1 MTESRFPALP
11 PQSAVKIG
19 ILIFDEVEELDFVG
33 PLEVFG
39 MARQFGANCETLVT
53 AEEIKPV
60 RCRHGLVVIPG
71 RMFAECPMLDIL
83 IVPGGLGARTHAR
96 QNANVLNFVRKQ
108 CGLVTSVCTGALI
121 LAAAGILDGVT
132 ATTHHSSLD
141 LLREYK
147 RIHVKDGVRFLV
159 GERVAT
165 SAGVAAGI
173 DLALAL
179 AARTWNEDLAR
190 QIVTNLEWQSS
201 AWRSGPDADRN

>member
-1 MTESRFPALP
+1 MTAEFGFSP
-11 PQSAVKIG
+11 PQSTVRIG
-19 ILIFDEVEELDFVG
+19 ILIFDQVEELDFVG

-39 MARQFGANCETLVT
+39 MAQQFGASCETLVV
-53 AEEIKPV
+53 AEETKPT
-60 RCRHGLVVIPG
+60 RCRHGLIAVPD
-71 RMFAECPMLDIL
+71 RTCADCPPLDIL
-83 IVPGGLGARTHAR
+83 VVPGGFGARTHAR
-96 QNANVLNFVRKQ
+96 QNANILNFVRKQ
-108 CGLVTSVCTGALI
+108 CGLVASVCTGALI

-147 RIHVKDGVRFLV
+147 GVRVKDGVRFLI

-173 DLALAL
+173 DLTLAL
-179 AARTWNEDLAR
+179 AARTWNEDLAQ